1 MKIEIEKITEF
12 GLVKMLDCLHSSI
25 VCLDVED
32 GPRYL
37 VAPGLKK
44 IKETKLK
51 HSYPC
56 FKVAAVDVE
65 ALDRALSYYGYTME

>member
-1 MKIEIEKITEF
+1 MKIEVKNITEF

-25 VCLDVED
+25 VCLDVEG

-44 IKETKLK
+44 IKETKQK

-56 FKVAAVDVE
+56 FKVAAVDFS
-65 ALDRALSYYGYTME
+65 ALDRAFLYYGYTMD